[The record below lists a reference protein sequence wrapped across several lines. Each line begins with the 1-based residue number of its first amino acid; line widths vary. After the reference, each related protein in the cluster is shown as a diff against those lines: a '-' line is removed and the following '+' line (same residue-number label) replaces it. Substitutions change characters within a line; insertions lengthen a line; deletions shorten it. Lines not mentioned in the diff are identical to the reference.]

1 MIEPN
6 RQDVG
11 YKTTKF
17 VMATLAGATATAL
30 VTNPVLAAAV
40 GAGSF
45 ELFNSLFS
53 TPLEKRRD
61 RWLDRI
67 CRCLNELE
75 EKVDNLKIKELA
87 DNEEFVSIL
96 IQASQVAIKTHQE
109 DKIKALQ
116 NIVLNTALG
125 IEIEDVIRQWC
136 INIIDGFTPVHLKL
150 MLLFDNSSSNLKE
163 NGETSSYAEDFK
175 RPEELFPDFQENE
188 QFYHLVC
195 RDLESLGLINS
206 LDNTRLSEQEIRANL
221 RIASRSLENQERRNL
236 ENPDHA
242 SSTSKHINKI
252 VRAGTKGVGVEEPT
266 NLFIALKKSRQRN
279 IISPL
284 GEKLMKIIH
293 EPLPNNS

>member
-11 YKTTKF
+11 YKTTK
-17 VMATLAGATATAL
+17 VVAAALTTATTAAL
-30 VTNPVLAAAV
+30 LSNPVLAAAA
-40 GAGSF
+40 GAASF

-67 CRCLNELE
+67 SRRLLELE
-75 EKVDNLKIKELA
+75 EKIDNLRIEELA

-96 IQASQVAIKTHQE
+96 IQASQVAIRTHQE

-150 MLLFDNSSSNLKE
+150 MLLFDNSSSNPKE
-163 NGETSSYAEDFK
+163 QGELSSDAADF
-175 RPEELFPDFQENE
+175 RSPEELFPDFQENE

-195 RDLESLGLINS
+195 RDLETLGLINS
-206 LDNTRLSEQEIRANL
+206 LDNTRLSEQERRANL
-221 RIASRSLENQERRNL
+221 RIASKSLENQERRNMK
-236 ENPDHA
+236 NPA
-242 SSTSKHINKI
+242 NESSTSKHIDNML
-252 VRAGTKGVGVEEPT
+252 RAATKGIGTQEPT
-266 NLFIALKKSRQRN
+266 NLFIALKKSRQQN